1 MPALIFLDCVD
12 STNTYLKKLAQE
24 GAADGTV
31 VIASRQSGGRGR
43 TGNSFASEEGGL
55 YLSMLMRTE
64 HLTLSDVT
72 AITSRA
78 AVESVRALF
87 SAYGI
92 CAEIKWVNDLI
103 LNRKK
108 LGGILVEAG
117 TMSPGGE
124 IPWVV
129 VGVGINVNQRTFPD
143 EIQGKATSLF
153 LETGFPWEIDALQAA
168 LVDRLE
174 FLRENLASQ
183 EESAAWLA
191 EYRGICSTVGSEL
204 TFQREG
210 AVHSCRALGLD
221 DSYGLIVQ
229 YPDAATEVLRSGEIS
244 VRGIAGYV

>member
-1 MPALIFLDCVD
+1 MPDLIRLECVD
-12 STNTYLKKLAQE
+12 STNTYLKNLAQE
-24 GAADGTV
+24 GAEDGTV
-31 VIASRQSGGRGR
+31 VVASRQSGGRGR
-43 TGNSFASEEGGL
+43 TGNRFASNEGGL
-55 YLSMLMRTE
+55 YLSMLVRTE
-64 HLTLSDVT
+64 HLSLSDIT
-72 AITSRA
+72 GITSKA

-87 SAYGI
+87 SAFGI

-117 TMSPGGE
+117 AMSPDGK

-129 VGVGINVNQRTFPD
+129 VGIGINVNQRIFPE
-143 EIQGKATSLF
+143 EIRDKATSLF
-153 LETGFPWEIDALQAA
+153 LESGFPWETDALMSA
-168 LVDRLE
+168 LIDRLN
-174 FLRENLASQ
+174 FLRQNLSSQ
-183 EESAAWLA
+183 EESAVYLA

-204 TFQREG
+204 TFLRDG

-229 YPDAATEVLRSGEIS
+229 YPDATTEVLRSGEIS